1 MDQSRFQ
8 DCNIGHLPA
17 HKIYKTERSHGKIY
31 KHVIYCVPTFAN
43 PSGKTMPRARR
54 EALVRLARRYDA
66 LVITDD
72 VYDFL
77 SWGTSQEP
85 GSVSSPP
92 ARLVDIDRVLDD
104 GPQDRFG
111 NVVSNGSF
119 SKLIGPGC
127 RVGWAEGMP
136 DFIYGLSEAYVFA
149 LLRLILALSGT
160 PWTDHSPTV
169 APRDLAALH
178 RSSYRRLS
186 MSYWKITSCPSISV
200 DF

>member
-8 DCNIGHLPA
+8 VCNIGRLPA
-17 HKIYKTERSHGKIY
+17 HKTYKTERSHGKIY

-77 SWGTSQEP
+77 SWGTSQDP
-85 GSVSSPP
+85 GSVSGPP

-136 DFIYGLSEAYVFA
+136 DFIYGLSEAYVFT
-149 LLRLILALSGT
+149 LLQLILALRGAS
-160 PWTDHSPTV
+160 WTDNSTTV
-169 APRDLAALH
+169 APRDLAVLH
-178 RSSYRRLS
+178 RSSCRRLS
-186 MSYWKITSCPSISV
+186 MSYWKITSCPSTSV
-200 DF
+200 GF